1 MIITAASQARRGE
14 LLPTEA
20 DGRRTVVVAMAAN
33 VAVAIAKLIAGSL
46 TASSAMLAES
56 FHAIADTGNEALLLI
71 AQWRGE
77 KPPDEQHPLGH
88 GREAYFW
95 ALLASLGVFVTGAL
109 LSLRQGINTLIN
121 PEEVGHFPV
130 AYAVLAISFWLDGVS
145 LLRVYRQIKR
155 EADGLQR
162 DFLEQFGLTSDP
174 VVRAVFAEDAAAIA
188 GNVIALTGIAL
199 HQLTGSAVPDGIAA
213 ILIAVVL
220 AYVAF
225 QLVRRNRDFIIGQQ
239 ASAPLRQ
246 AAREIILSQPGIVGV
261 GELISPFLGPR
272 KVWVSARI
280 DIDDNLTGAQ
290 VKELLR
296 TTEDALKQWS
306 PYIMRVFLMPSGD
319 R

>member
-33 VAVAIAKLIAGSL
+33 VGVAAAKLIAGSL
-46 TASSAMLAES
+46 TGSSAMLAEA

-71 AQWRGE
+71 AQWRGG

-109 LSLRQGINTLIN
+109 LSLRQGINALIN

-130 AYAVLAISFWLDGVS
+130 AYLVLVISFGLDGVS

-155 EADGLQR
+155 DADSLKR
-162 DFLEQFGLTSDP
+162 DFFEQFGLMSDP

-199 HQLTGSAVPDGIAA
+199 HQLTGSAVPDGVAA
-213 ILIAVVL
+213 ICIALVL

-225 QLVRRNRDFIIGQQ
+225 ELVRRNRDFIIGQQ
-239 ASAPLRQ
+239 APEPLRQ
-246 AAREIILSQPGIVGV
+246 AAREIILSQPGILGV
-261 GELISPFLGPR
+261 VEMISPFLGPR
-272 KVWVSARI
+272 KVWVSAKI

-296 TTEDALKQWS
+296 STEDALMQWS
-306 PYIMRVFLMPSGD
+306 PYIMKVYLMPSGD

>member
-1 MIITAASQARRGE
+1 MIITAASRAGRGE
-14 LLPTEA
+14 LLSREA

-33 VAVAIAKLIAGSL
+33 LGVAAAKLIAGTL
-46 TASSAMLAES
+46 TASSAMMAES

-71 AQWRGE
+71 AQWRGD

-121 PEEVGHFPV
+121 PVDVEHFPV
-130 AYAVLAISFWLDGVS
+130 AYIVLAISFALDGMS

-155 EADGLQR
+155 DADGLQR
-162 DFLEQFGLTSDP
+162 DFFEQYGLTSDP
-174 VVRAVFAEDAAAIA
+174 VARAVFAEDAAAIA
-188 GNVIALTGIAL
+188 GNVIALAGIAL
-199 HQLTGSAVPDGIAA
+199 HQITGSPVPDGVAA
-213 ILIAVVL
+213 ILIAAVL

-225 QLVRRNRDFIIGQQ
+225 ELVRRNRDFIIGQQ
-239 ASAPLRQ
+239 APEGLRQ
-246 AAREIILSQPGIVGV
+246 RAREIILSQPGILGI

-280 DIDDNLTGAQ
+280 DIDESLTGAQ

-296 TTEDALKQWS
+296 STEDALMQWS
-306 PYIMRVFLMPSGD
+306 PYIMKVYLTPTGER
-319 R
+319 